1 MAQVEAGGTDK
12 ICILSFSNARAMYA
26 ASMFTPRR
34 SATHGAATYQ
44 STGLEIQVAGADPHR
59 LVTLLFEGF
68 DASLADAHG
77 AITSSD
83 TERKCRAITR
93 AIRIVDE
100 GLAAHLNLT
109 AGGGL
114 ARDLSELYAY
124 VVNRLTLAN
133 ARNDVQMLA
142 ECKRVMDPLHEA
154 WNAIGHNP
162 KAAR

>member
-1 MAQVEAGGTDK
+1 M
-12 ICILSFSNARAMYA
+12 FA
-26 ASMFTPRR
+26 ASMFTPRLR
-34 SATHGAATYQ
+34 ASHGAATYQ

-77 AITSSD
+77 AIAGGD

-114 ARDLSELYAY
+114 ARDLNELYAY

-142 ECKRVMDPLHEA
+142 DCKRVMDPLHDA
-154 WNAIGHNP
+154 WKSIGQNGQ
-162 KAAR
+162 AAR